1 MQTVASD
8 HSTAHQ
14 HSGTG
19 TVAVDMLFWTSNQCS
34 NRCKSAP
41 ITSSHKTEPW
51 NNVALLCCG
60 ATFLMRR
67 DGSAQ
72 QCRTVILLWQDDGG
86 HFRLILARISLLQ
99 ADRDGSCVDNGHSV
113 MAPAYSGTTSCI
125 LLCQKP
131 VMKRIYIY
139 MHISGGTHH
148 FLALRRR

>member
-51 NNVALLCCG
+51 NNVALLRC

-67 DGSAQ
+67 DGLVSAAV
-72 QCRTVILLWQDDGG
+72 RDTVILLWQDDG
-86 HFRLILARISLLQ
+86 F
-99 ADRDGSCVDNGHSV
+99 D
-113 MAPAYSGTTSCI
+113 
-125 LLCQKP
+125 
-131 VMKRIYIY
+131 
-139 MHISGGTHH
+139 
-148 FLALRRR
+148 